1 MSKAQKI
8 LLDTCIENFIIDER
22 IRGSSPYT
30 ISYYERVLRYF
41 RERSGIAS
49 LDELNITVCGKY
61 VLSLMQSGLA
71 STSVQTYVRGFRVFL
86 HWLFE
91 NDYMETDL
99 SQRLRLPKA
108 QRKVIDVLTD
118 AEALHLFSCFDV
130 NDFHQLRNLCTVFLM
145 MGSGLRLNEVITLK
159 ADKFHLDE
167 GFAIVDGKCNKQRIV
182 PICQTAVPY
191 FKHYLSIK
199 PPSDLLICQINGN
212 PMTSTTMKDIFRKLK
227 KSTGIARLHPH
238 LLRHTFATRYL
249 ENGGN
254 IYSLQTILGHS
265 TLEMVK
271 RYLHLDNRA
280 ICKNFDSFS
289 PVDTIQRRQASGE
302 YNRISPGQR

>member
-1 MSKAQKI
+1 MPKAQKI
-8 LLDTCIENFIIDER
+8 LLDTCIENFIFDER

-30 ISYYERVLRYF
+30 VSYYERVLRYF

-49 LDELNITVCGKY
+49 LDELNITVCGNY

-86 HWLFE
+86 RWLFA
-91 NDYMETDL
+91 NDYTETDL

-118 AEALHLFSCFDV
+118 AEALHLLSCFDV
-130 NDFHQLRNLCTVFLM
+130 NDFHQLRNLCAVFLM
-145 MGSGLRLNEVITLK
+145 MGSGLRMNEVITLK
-159 ADKFHLDE
+159 ADKVHLDE

-182 PICQTAVPY
+182 PLSQAAVPY
-191 FKHYLSIK
+191 LKHYLSVR
-199 PPSDLLICQINGN
+199 PLSDFLICQKNGK
-212 PMTSTTMKDIFRKLK
+212 PMTPATVKDIFRKLK
-227 KSTGIARLHPH
+227 QSTGIPRLHPH
-238 LLRHTFATRYL
+238 LLRHTFATKYL

-265 TLEMVK
+265 SLEMVK
-271 RYLHLDNRA
+271 RYLHFDNHAVCR
-280 ICKNFDSFS
+280 NFDSFS
-289 PVDTIQRRQASGE
+289 PIDTIRRRQTSDF
-302 YNRISPGQR
+302 YNRISPEQR

>member
-1 MSKAQKI
+1 MPKAQKI
-8 LLDTCIENFIIDER
+8 LLDTCIESFIVDER

-30 ISYYERVLRYF
+30 VSYYERVLRYF
-41 RERSGIAS
+41 RERSGAAF
-49 LDELNITVCGKY
+49 LDELNITVCGNY

-71 STSVQTYVRGFRVFL
+71 STSIQTYVRGFRVFL
-86 HWLFE
+86 RWLFD
-91 NDYMETDL
+91 NGYMEIDL

-145 MGSGLRLNEVITLK
+145 LGSGLRMNEVITLK
-159 ADKFHLDE
+159 ADKVHLEE
-167 GFAIVDGKCNKQRIV
+167 GFAIVDGKCSKQRIV
-182 PICQTAVPY
+182 PISQTAVPY
-191 FKHYLSIK
+191 FRRYLSIK
-199 PPSDLLICQINGN
+199 PPSDFLICQKNGK
-212 PMTSTTMKDIFRKLK
+212 PMTPATVKDIFRKLK
-227 KSTGIARLHPH
+227 QSTGIYRLHPH

-265 TLEMVK
+265 SLEMVK
-271 RYLHLDNRA
+271 RYLHFDNRA
-280 ICKNFDSFS
+280 VCKNFDSFS
-289 PVDTIQRRQASGE
+289 PVDTIQRRQASGF
-302 YNRISPGQR
+302 YN